1 LEQVAKDGK
10 IRKINFYNL
19 DIIISV
25 GYRVNSKKAT
35 KFCQWATTILKNL
48 IRKNMAE
55 QLKNLYSKEFIL
67 KLANKLSLAYSKFEK
82 ENFINSI
89 LDNSWQDLELKMRM
103 RHIAFTLNK
112 YLPLTYKKQVE
123 ILKEIKKDFGG
134 LEAMV
139 FQDFVEVF
147 GIDNFT
153 DSMKALEVF
162 TIDSSSE
169 FAIRQ
174 FILKYED
181 ETMAQMKIWAKS
193 ENEHIRRLSSE
204 GCRPRLP
211 WAIALPLFKKNPS
224 KVFEILE
231 ILKSDSSK
239 YVQKSVANNLNDIS
253 KDNPTLV
260 KDFVKNNLGFTKEL
274 DWICKHASRTLLKKG
289 DRDIL
294 ELFGFE
300 KSIHIDIIDFCYDE
314 FVNTNEY
321 LNFSFKLLSDK
332 NLGNIRVE
340 FVIYYLKANNSHNK
354 KVFMIS
360 QNEIKSSSKKF
371 TKKQSFKNM
380 TTRKH
385 YLGKHFIAILIN
397 GEEILK
403 EEFYLNDTCN

>member
-1 LEQVAKDGK
+1 
-10 IRKINFYNL
+10 
-19 DIIISV
+19 
-25 GYRVNSKKAT
+25 
-35 KFCQWATTILKNL
+35 
-48 IRKNMAE
+48 MAE

-67 KLANKLSLAYSKFEK
+67 KLANKLFLTHKNFEK

-89 LDNSWQDLELKMRM
+89 FNHSWQDLELKARM
-103 RHIAFTLNK
+103 RHIALNLNK
-112 YLPLTYKKQVE
+112 YLPLTYKKQLE
-123 ILKEIKKDFGG
+123 ILKEVKEDFAG

-147 GIDNFT
+147 GLDDFDN
-153 DSMKALEVF
+153 SMKALEVF
-162 TIDSSSE
+162 TQNSSSE

-181 ETMAQMKIWAKS
+181 ETMEQMKILAKS
-193 ENEHIRRLSSE
+193 KNEHLRRLASE

-211 WAIALPLFKKNPS
+211 WAVALPKFKQNPS
-224 KVFEILE
+224 KVLE
-231 ILKSDSSK
+231 IIELLKNDKSL
-239 YVQKSVANNLNDIS
+239 YVRKSVANNLNDIS
-253 KDNPTLV
+253 KNNPNIV
-260 KDFVKNNLGFTKEL
+260 IEFVKENLGKTKEL

-289 DRDIL
+289 DKQIL
-294 ELFGFE
+294 DLFDFS
-300 KSIHIDIIDFCYDE
+300 KSNHINLIDFCYDKS
-314 FVNTNEY
+314 VNVDENLT
-321 LNFSFKLLSDK
+321 FSFEINSSESI
-332 NLGNIRVE
+332 GNIRVE
-340 FVIYYLKANNSHNK
+340 YAIDYLKSNKTHNR

-360 QNEIKSSSKKF
+360 QNEIKLSSKKF